1 MNLSF
6 NFAYWYFKEF
16 DFSSLPDNAI
26 IFFFYINIAWIISAN
41 IFEAY
46 KINHHSYKK
55 AILFNNTKTIIV
67 FFFLFLLYFQVLTFN
82 YYSRGQIKYLF
93 VVFFGLLIIWK
104 FILYYA
110 FIFYRKMGYN
120 YRNVIIVG
128 NNATAHELRHYFDK
142 NKWTGYRF
150 KGFFTHNVTD
160 KNERADNYGIM
171 EEFVSDNKID
181 EIYVMSNDVH
191 PSVYPIISSILSKHP
206 VKIRLV
212 PDLSNFSYRNIE
224 FVEYGMVPV
233 MKIKQGPLNFWYNRA
248 VKRLM
253 DISISTF
260 VIIFVLSWLIPLLF
274 IIDLITD
281 ASGVFFI
288 QKRSGVDNKEFNLI
302 KFRTMRKNGEAH
314 LQQATKNDHRIT
326 KVGKYLRRTSLDELP
341 QFINVLIGDMS
352 VIGPRPHM
360 LKHTD
365 EYKNMVNKFMIRH
378 AIKPGLTGYAQVNG
392 LRGEIKKTEDI
403 ENRIKMDVYY
413 IENWSFWLD
422 LKIVLLTILSMLKG
436 DRKAY

>member
-1 MNLSF
+1 
-6 NFAYWYFKEF
+6 
-16 DFSSLPDNAI
+16 
-26 IFFFYINIAWIISAN
+26 
-41 IFEAY
+41 
-46 KINHHSYKK
+46 
-55 AILFNNTKTIIV
+55 
-67 FFFLFLLYFQVLTFN
+67 
-82 YYSRGQIKYLF
+82 
-93 VVFFGLLIIWK
+93 
-104 FILYYA
+104 
-110 FIFYRKMGYN
+110 
-120 YRNVIIVG
+120 
-128 NNATAHELRHYFDK
+128 
-142 NKWTGYRF
+142 
-150 KGFFTHNVTD
+150 
-160 KNERADNYGIM
+160 M
-171 EEFVSDNKID
+171 EDFVSDNKID